1 MRGGLRIRA
10 MPHRRHLV
18 YPQLSRVA
26 LLALEATGEAMPMA
40 GFLGALGLNAPA
52 SALALEGLL
61 DKRFQVTQEEVK
73 LHRWT
78 RTFPPAGETIVALDL
93 EATNGNPKTEDIIEI
108 GAVKLSAAGREEF
121 QSFVSPDR
129 PLMPFVSKLTGIT
142 PQMLEG
148 APRAEAV
155 LEEFKVFLGDA
166 TLVVQNA
173 SFDIALLTREFGKLS
188 HKLNNEIVDTVNLAH
203 AALPGKRKRGL
214 DTLGKL
220 YNVPQGNRHRALE
233 DAKITL
239 AIAENLYFSLAG
251 DRDVQLQELHHE
263 FNQKPTP
270 TTPPKQH
277 FQRRRNA
284 R

>member
-1 MRGGLRIRA
+1 
-10 MPHRRHLV
+10 MPHRRLV

-26 LLALEATGEAMPMA
+26 LLTLEERGEALP
-40 GFLGALGLNAPA
+40 LSALLEVMGLTAPA
-52 SALALEGLL
+52 SDAALERLL
-61 DKRFQVTQEEVK
+61 DGRFEFSS
-73 LHRWT
+73 LGAGLRRWS
-78 RTFPPAGETIVALDL
+78 RVFPPSGETVVALDL

-108 GAVKLSAAGREEF
+108 GAVKLSVTGREEF
-121 QSFVSPDR
+121 QSFVKPER

-142 PQMLEG
+142 SDMLED
-148 APRAEAV
+148 APPVDEAV
-155 LEEFKVFLGDA
+155 ERFRVFLGDA

-188 HKLNNEIVDTVNLAH
+188 YKLHNSVVDTVNLAQ

-214 DTLGKL
+214 DTLGRL
-220 YNVPQGNRHRALE
+220 YNVPQGQRHRALD

-251 DRDVQLQELHHE
+251 HRDVQLQELHHE
-263 FNQKPTP
+263 LTRKDPVQKPVP
-270 TTPPKQH
+270 TNPKTR
-277 FQRRRNA
+277 FRRRNA

>member
-1 MRGGLRIRA
+1 
-10 MPHRRHLV
+10 MPHRRLV
-18 YPQLSRVA
+18 YPQLSRLA
-26 LLALEATGEAMPMA
+26 LLTLEERGEALPLTGLLKIM
-40 GFLGALGLNAPA
+40 GLNAPLSEHA
-52 SALALEGLL
+52 VERLL
-61 DKRFQVTQEEVK
+61 DGRFELLEDGVR
-73 LHRWT
+73 LRRWS
-78 RTFPPAGETIVALDL
+78 RSFPPSGETIVSLDL

-108 GAVKLSAAGREEF
+108 GAVKLSPAGREEF
-121 QSFVSPDR
+121 QSLVKPER

-142 PQMLEG
+142 TDMLED
-148 APRAEAV
+148 APKVHDA
-155 LEEFKVFLGDA
+155 LERFRVFLGDA

-188 HKLNNEIVDTVNLAH
+188 YKLHNSVVDTVNLAQ

-220 YNVPQGNRHRALE
+220 YNVPQGQRHRALD

-251 DRDVQLQELHHE
+251 HRDVQLQELHHE
-263 FNQKPTP
+263 LTRKDLPQKPASTH
-270 TTPPKQH
+270 PKTR
-277 FQRRRNA
+277 FRRRNA